1 MATPRKDYKL
11 DSDGDLLFK
20 NGDWVIAESDQQ
32 HIEDTINAD
41 VGWWKEFPT
50 DGVAVRN
57 YSNSSNDIAKLSRKI
72 KIELEKDGY
81 KVDNPI
87 ISIDANGQLTINP
100 NATRV

>member
-1 MATPRKDYKL
+1 MATLRKDYKL

-20 NGDWVIAESDQQ
+20 NGDLVISESDQQ
-32 HIEDTINAD
+32 HIEDTIKAD

-50 DGVAVRN
+50 DGVSILN
-57 YSNSSNDIAKLSRKI
+57 YSHSSNDIAKLSRKI

-87 ISIDANGQLTINP
+87 IEVDANDQLTINP